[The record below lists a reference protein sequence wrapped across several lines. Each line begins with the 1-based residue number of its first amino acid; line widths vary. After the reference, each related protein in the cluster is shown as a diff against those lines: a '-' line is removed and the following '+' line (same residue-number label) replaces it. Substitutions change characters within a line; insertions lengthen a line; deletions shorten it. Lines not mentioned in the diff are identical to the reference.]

1 MGNGIIQSSHPYQ
14 NNQACRYRIKPNL
27 QFRENTKTIN
37 NEIHIRIT
45 DMDIEVNKED
55 PFTCFSNFVAIS
67 VNNTHFGPYCG
78 YGSMYQYQDS
88 DQDSVDSFEIKDS
101 SNGGLLPAKDH
112 FFGWRKFKIE
122 DNTPI
127 EIVFLSED
135 NNEGRYGWRI
145 DWKIENNES

>member
-1 MGNGIIQSSHPYQ
+1 
-14 NNQACRYRIKPNL
+14 
-27 QFRENTKTIN
+27 
-37 NEIHIRIT
+37 
-45 DMDIEVNKED
+45 MDIEVNKED

-88 DQDSVDSFEIKDS
+88 DQDSVDCFEIKDS

-112 FFGWRKFKIE
+112 FFGWRKFKVNKQCCLQIAIVHYIVQIE